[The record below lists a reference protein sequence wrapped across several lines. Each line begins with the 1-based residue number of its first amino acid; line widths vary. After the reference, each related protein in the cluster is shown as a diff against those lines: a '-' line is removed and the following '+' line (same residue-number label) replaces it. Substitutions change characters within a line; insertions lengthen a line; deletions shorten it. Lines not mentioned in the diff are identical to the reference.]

1 MVLKSK
7 KVRRARQVALRKKR
21 VKSKLRGKRPKKK
34 KVW

>member
-7 KVRRARQVALRKKR
+7 QVRRARQVALRKKR
-21 VKSKLRGKRPKKK
+21 DKSKLKGKRPKKR